1 MLTDLLKLSFYQ
13 GADMPMSESFGDNH
27 ENGVCSSHDH
37 MISLPDPVLGTSSLV
52 I

>member
-1 MLTDLLKLSFYQ
+1 MLTDLLKLPFDL
-13 GADMPMSESFGDNH
+13 GADMPKPESFGGSH

-37 MISLPDPVLGTSSLV
+37 MISLPDPVVGTSSLV